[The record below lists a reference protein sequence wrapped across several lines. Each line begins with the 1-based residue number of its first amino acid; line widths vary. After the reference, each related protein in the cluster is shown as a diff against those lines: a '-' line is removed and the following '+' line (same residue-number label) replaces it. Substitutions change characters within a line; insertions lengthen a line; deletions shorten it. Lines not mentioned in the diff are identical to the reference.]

1 MKTLKFFLLL
11 TIIFIGSNNARA
23 EQPTLSVA
31 FNNVINSYLDVKNAL
46 IAGDATTAQAKAK
59 HLTTALNTVPQ
70 KEMDAAQRKAWAE
83 YSNKL
88 ASASQQIG
96 AQNSIDVKRES
107 FATLSSNFMAALKA
121 FKVNKAT
128 LYQQYC
134 PMKKFYWLS
143 ETSAIKNPYYGNA
156 MLTCG
161 TTQET
166 FEAVK

>member
-1 MKTLKFFLLL
+1 MKTIKVLLLL
-11 TIIFIGSNNARA
+11 TLTFAGLNNVKAD
-23 EQPTLSVA
+23 QPAVSIA
-31 FNNVINSYLDVKNAL
+31 FNKVINSYLDIKNAL
-46 IAGDATTAQAKAK
+46 VAGDATTAQAKAK
-59 HLTTALNTVPQ
+59 SMVTLLSTIPQ
-70 KEMDAAQRKAWAE
+70 KEMDATQRKAWAE

-88 ASASQQIG
+88 ASDAQQIG
-96 AQNSIDVKRES
+96 SQSNVDAKREH
-107 FATLSSNFMAALKA
+107 FATLSSNFMAILKA
-121 FKVNKAT
+121 FKMNKAT